1 MPKTT
6 VQNKSIPQNVSVETV
21 SPIQSQI
28 SGTEFGS
35 SVVPSLPDTHQPGRI
50 SVPAPADR
58 TSLQLQPQ
66 EYQGSN
72 VGHVTQ
78 HQSGFNE
85 SQYRAELTKQNYEV
99 ELKGMVGKMQ
109 DVENEKYKVE
119 IEMANKVAEL
129 ETKVRNIKRKQ
140 DFFFQSERGL
150 KVFMK
155 RNFAQRFL
163 DCIGKIS

>member
-6 VQNKSIPQNVSVETV
+6 VQNKSIPQNVSVETS
-21 SPIQSQI
+21 SPIQSQTP
-28 SGTEFGS
+28 GTEFGY
-35 SVVPSLPDTHQPGRI
+35 SVVPSLPDALQPGRI

-66 EYQGSN
+66 EYQGNN
-72 VGHVTQ
+72 VGHATQ
-78 HQSGFNE
+78 HRSGFNE
-85 SQYRAELTKQNYEV
+85 NQYRAELTKQNYEV
-99 ELKGMVGKMQ
+99 ELKGMVGKIQ

-119 IEMANKVAEL
+119 IEMANKVAQL
-129 ETKVRNIKRKQ
+129 ETKVRNIERKQ

-155 RNFAQRFL
+155 RNFAQRFV
-163 DCIGKIS
+163 DYIENVS